1 MREPEPPWPA
11 VVPAD
16 GIRRSSC
23 GTRSCRWA
31 VGTHWPSAGRR
42 AAGRGVSW
50 KCGKPETSRWSLDR
64 RVAEY
69 TRRHDVTISAWRLGP
84 FEVLLVDDASSVLL
98 EMQEWERPHPDE
110 ERLKRRAA
118 SMWDT

>member
-1 MREPEPPWPA
+1 MTLTLDDANRIIECAIAKGRTPFNR
-11 VVPAD
+11 
-16 GIRRSSC
+16 GRRSQSC
-23 GTRSCRWA
+23 SIYG
-31 VGTHWPSAGRR
+31 
-42 AAGRGVSW
+42 
-50 KCGKPETSRWSLDR
+50 ETSRWSLDR
-64 RVAEY
+64 RVAQY

>member
-1 MREPEPPWPA
+1 VA
-11 VVPAD
+11 
-16 GIRRSSC
+16 RRR
-23 GTRSCRWA
+23 TRGWDTTLFLRHEVLPVGRGDILA
-31 VGTHWPSAGRR
+31 VG
-42 AAGRGVSW
+42 
-50 KCGKPETSRWSLDR
+50 GKPETSRWSLDR
-64 RVAEY
+64 RVAQY